1 MSTHLRP
8 LSQTLFPI
16 GLLLI
21 AMASIQTG
29 ASMAKTL
36 FPVVGA
42 QGTTSLR
49 LIFASIIL
57 LLVLRPWRAR
67 LTARSLR
74 TVVFYGIALGGMNF
88 LFYMSLRSVPLGIA
102 VALEFTGPLAVA
114 LFASRK
120 ALDFVWIALAVTGL
134 LLLIPTGEESA
145 SLDITGV
152 AYALGAG
159 VCWAGYILFGQKAG
173 EDNGIQTAALGV
185 LIAAIFIAPIG
196 AVHAGWAIFDIGL
209 IPTAIG
215 VAILSTALP
224 YSLEMVALTRM
235 PARTFGTL
243 ASMEP
248 AFGALSGMLFL
259 HEHLTITQWL
269 AIGAIIMASAGAT
282 LTARRETAQLVP
294 AD

>member
-1 MSTHLRP
+1 
-8 LSQTLFPI
+8 
-16 GLLLI
+16 
-21 AMASIQTG
+21 MASIQTG

-36 FPVVGA
+36 FPLVGA

-49 LIFASIIL
+49 LVFASIIL

-67 LTARSLR
+67 LTAKSLR
-74 TVVFYGIALGGMNF
+74 TVVLFGIALGGMNF
-88 LFYMSLRSVPLGIA
+88 LFYMSLRTVPLGIA

-114 LFASRK
+114 LFSSRK
-120 ALDFVWIALAVTGL
+120 ALDFVWIALAATGL
-134 LLLIPTGEESA
+134 LMLIPSGQESA
-145 SLDITGV
+145 SLDMTGV

-196 AVHAGWAIFDIGL
+196 AVHAGSALFDIGL

-243 ASMEP
+243 TSIEP
-248 AFGALSGMLFL
+248 AFAALSGMLFL
-259 HEHLTITQWL
+259 HENLTTLQWL
-269 AIGAIIMASAGAT
+269 AIGAIIIASVGAT
-282 LTARRETAQLVP
+282 LTAKREAVQWVP